1 MRLYTAIVLAAAML
15 FLPMASH
22 GKSMLTDEELL
33 LMEEMQQAGFS
44 KDQIDQVISLKVSV
58 RETTKKWSEQELSE
72 LDSRLKA
79 HWQAMI
85 KALASDDIDTAVT
98 YFDRDMREIHR
109 ILLSA
114 TTPEQRDHLLK
125 SLEDINMI
133 TVKGSNYAEYT
144 VRMPKTRPIYHYS
157 SELIF
162 IRNDEGIW
170 EIRSF

>member
-1 MRLYTAIVLAAAML
+1 MRLYTAIMLAAAML
-15 FLPMASH
+15 FLPLASH

-44 KDQIDQVISLKVSV
+44 KDQIDQVISLKISV
-58 RETTKKWSEQELSE
+58 RETTKKWSEQELKE
-72 LDSRLKA
+72 LDMRLKA

-98 YFDRDMREIHR
+98 YFNRDMREIHR

-125 SLEDINMI
+125 SLEKHQHDHGQG
-133 TVKGSNYAEYT
+133 V
-144 VRMPKTRPIYHYS
+144 
-157 SELIF
+157 EL
-162 IRNDEGIW
+162 RRVHRQGAQDEAHLPLLQRTDLHQ
-170 EIRSF
+170 E